1 MVSTFNL
8 SANGEMK
15 TEHIE
20 HEIRKRIQKKHG
32 DIDEDAFALFWADEY
47 VQEQVGYN
55 LDIGEVRT
63 EDWKYY
69 VEQYERTL
77 KLCHAY
83 HKKMM
88 AKMPRDVIHGN
99 RRLYEMRNAIAEQF
113 LPAVNFTEF
122 DKLVIALMR
131 ETASYFAEQ
140 LPEVRLVREQ
150 LLCGEPLTEDERLEV
165 ERYLLLGFE
174 PGHLLNVLQ
183 VEDVAGIG
191 LAPFLRNPPELP
203 PSTVP
208 KFGSVG
214 KALQRAVEAILN
226 VVVTC
231 NNEIDAA
238 NWLLFRQWLDSP
250 QSGRCVMPYSY
261 HWKRCIPAHLEPR
274 TIIRIYQ
281 RLATAANLLVHD
293 AQRPMRVRRPSLKNL
308 KLALE
313 AVVRLR
319 AGHSWEQIASDW
331 GVFPYEAKRKLVR
344 VWNALG
350 IPENPITSATEEH
363 ENGETTGEQ

>member
-1 MVSTFNL
+1 M
-8 SANGEMK
+8 ER
-15 TEHIE
+15 EHIK

-47 VQEQVGYN
+47 VQEQMGYN
-55 LDIGEVRT
+55 LDIGEVRK

-83 HKKMM
+83 HKQMM

-99 RRLYEMRNAIAEQF
+99 RRLYEMRNLPPQEF
-113 LPAVNFTEF
+113 LPEVNFTEF
-122 DKLVIALMR
+122 DELVIALMR

-150 LLCGEPLTEDERLEV
+150 LLCGEPLTEEELIELDKYLTLWTELE
-165 ERYLLLGFE
+165 
-174 PGHLLNVLQ
+174 PLLNVLQ
-183 VEDVAGIG
+183 VKDVAGIG

-203 PSTVP
+203 PSPVP
-208 KFGSVG
+208 LPGSVG
-214 KALQRAVEAILN
+214 EALKRAVEAILE
-226 VVVTC
+226 VVV
-231 NNEIDAA
+231 NYYDELDAA
-238 NWLLFRQWLDSP
+238 HWLLFRQWLDSP
-250 QSGRCVMPYSY
+250 EYGRCVMPNSY
-261 HWKRCIPAHLEPR
+261 HWKTCIPAHLEPR
-274 TIIRIYQ
+274 TIAQIYR

-319 AGHSWEQIASDW
+319 AGHTWKQIANDW
-331 GVFPYEAKRKLVR
+331 GVFPYEVKRKLVR

-350 IPENPITSATEEH
+350 IPEKPLRLTTEEH
-363 ENGETTGEQ
+363 ENGETPGEQ